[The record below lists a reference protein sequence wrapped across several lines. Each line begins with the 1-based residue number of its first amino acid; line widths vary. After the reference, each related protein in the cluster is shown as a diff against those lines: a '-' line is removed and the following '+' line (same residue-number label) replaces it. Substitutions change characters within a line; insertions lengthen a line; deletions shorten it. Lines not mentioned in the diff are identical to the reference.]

1 MINGSAMII
10 KASNWRFNKPIS
22 INFAHWLIETI
33 RIPRRITL
41 NNSHRSNVVSENSQ
55 IEKWEE
61 AESILYCPSVDTFLF
76 GSCEII
82 DGEPMFV

>member
-10 KASNWRFNKPIS
+10 KASNWRFNNPIS
-22 INFAHWLIETI
+22 INFAHWLNETI

-41 NNSHRSNVVSENSQ
+41 NNSHRGNVVSENSQ

-61 AESILYCPSVDTFLF
+61 AEPNLYCSSVDTFLF